1 MAKVIVGMT
10 TSLDGFV
17 NDRNGSVE
25 RLYPDLEALRK
36 TDFLKEVIAYTGA
49 VVMGRRAYDM
59 GNGDF
64 TGYEFQVP
72 IFVVTHRPPK
82 EPTKG
87 QNANLTLTFVTDGT
101 EAAVQKAKK
110 AAGTRDVTVVGGPDT
125 AQQIIRAGLADE
137 LEIGIVP
144 VLFGDGLRF
153 LENLGDLALQLE
165 TVKVMKSPGRTD
177 IRYRIVKQPTASL
190 NTESRNIRR

>member
-1 MAKVIVGMT
+1 
-10 TSLDGFV
+10 
-17 NDRNGSVE
+17 
-25 RLYPDLEALRK
+25 
-36 TDFLKEVIAYTGA
+36 

-82 EPTKG
+82 EAPKG
-87 QNANLTLTFVTDGT
+87 QNANLSITFVTEGT

-110 AAGTRDVTVVGGPDT
+110 AAGRRDVTVVGGADT

-137 LEIGIVP
+137 LEVGIVP
-144 VLFGDGLRF
+144 VLFGEGLRLF
-153 LENLGDLALQLE
+153 ENLGDRAPQLE
-165 TVKVMKSPGRTD
+165 TIRVMESPGRTD
-177 IRYRIVKQPTASL
+177 IKYRVVK
-190 NTESRNIRR
+190 

>member
-10 TSLDGFV
+10 MSLDGFV
-17 NDRNGSVE
+17 NDRDGSVE

-36 TDFLKEVIAYTGA
+36 TEFLREAIAYTGA

-59 GNGDF
+59 ANGDF
-64 TGYEFQVP
+64 TDYEFQVP

-82 EPTKG
+82 ETTRG
-87 QNANLTLTFVTDGT
+87 QNAKLSMTFVPEGP
-101 EAAVQKAKK
+101 EAAVRKAKQ
-110 AAGTRDVTVVGGPDT
+110 AAGSRDVTVVGGAST

-144 VLFGDGLRF
+144 VFFGEGLRF
-153 LENLGDLALQLE
+153 FDNLGDRPLE
-165 TVKVMKSPGRTD
+165 LEVIKVMQSPGRTD
-177 IRYRIVKQPTASL
+177 LRYRVLK
-190 NTESRNIRR
+190 

>member
-36 TDFLKEVIAYTGA
+36 TDFLREAIEYTGA

-59 GNGDF
+59 ANGDF

-72 IFVVTHRPPK
+72 IFVITHRPPK
-82 EPTKG
+82 EAAKG
-87 QNANLTLTFVTDGT
+87 QNASLSITFVTEGT

-110 AAGTRDVTVVGGPDT
+110 AAGTREVTVVGGAST
-125 AQQIIRAGLADE
+125 AQQCIREGLADE
-137 LEIGIVP
+137 LEIGIAP
-144 VLFGDGLRF
+144 VLFGDGLRLF
-153 LENLGDLALQLE
+153 ENMGGKPLQLE
-165 TVKVMKSPGRTD
+165 MVRVLKSPDRTD
-177 IRYRIVKQPTASL
+177 IKYRVVK
-190 NTESRNIRR
+190 

>member
-17 NDRNGSVE
+17 NDRNGSIE

-36 TDFLKEVIAYTGA
+36 TEFLKEAIAYTGA
-49 VVMGRRAYDM
+49 AVMGRRAYDM
-59 GNGDF
+59 ANGDL

-72 IFVVTHRPPK
+72 IFVITHRPPK
-82 EPTKG
+82 DAPKG
-87 QNANLTLTFVTDGT
+87 QNQNLSVTFVPEGT
-101 EAAVQKAKK
+101 EVAVQKAKK
-110 AAGTRDVTVVGGPDT
+110 AAGTRDVTVVGGAST

-144 VLFGDGLRF
+144 VLFGEGLRF
-153 LENLGDLALQLE
+153 FENLGDRPLELE
-165 TVKVMKSPGRTD
+165 TIKVMKSPGRTD
-177 IRYRIVKQPTASL
+177 IRYRVVK
-190 NTESRNIRR
+190 

>member
-1 MAKVIVGMT
+1 MAKVVVGMT

-25 RLYPDLEALRK
+25 RLYPDLEALAK
-36 TDFLKEVIAYTGA
+36 TEFLKEVIAYTGA

-82 EPTKG
+82 EAPKG
-87 QNANLTLTFVTDGT
+87 QNANLSITFVTEGT
-101 EAAVQKAKK
+101 ETAVQKAKE
-110 AAGTRDVTVVGGPDT
+110 AAGNRDVTVVGGAST

-137 LEIGIVP
+137 LELGIVP
-144 VLFGDGLRF
+144 VLFGGGLKF
-153 LENLGDLALQLE
+153 FENLGDRPPQLQ
-165 TVKVMKSPGRTD
+165 TMQVMESPGRTD
-177 IRYRIVKQPTASL
+177 IRYRVVK
-190 NTESRNIRR
+190 

>member
-1 MAKVIVGMT
+1 MARVIVGMT

-36 TDFLKEVIAYTGA
+36 TAFLKEVIAYTGA
-49 VVMGRRAYDM
+49 VVMGRRACDM
-59 GNGDF
+59 ANGDF

-82 EPTKG
+82 EVVRG
-87 QNANLTLTFVTDGT
+87 QNATLSVTFVTEGT
-101 EAAVQKAKK
+101 EAAVRRAKK
-110 AAGTRDVTVVGGPDT
+110 AAGARDVTVVGGAST

-137 LEIGIVP
+137 LVIGIVP
-144 VLFGDGLRF
+144 VLFGEGLRF
-153 LENLGDLALQLE
+153 LENLGDRPPRLE
-165 TVKVMKSPGRTD
+165 TSKVMKSPDRTD
-177 IRYRIVKQPTASL
+177 IRYRVV
-190 NTESRNIRR
+190 R

>member
-17 NDRNGSVE
+17 NDRNGSIE

-36 TDFLKEVIAYTGA
+36 TEFLKEVIAYTGA
-49 VVMGRRAYDM
+49 AVMGRRAYDI

-82 EPTKG
+82 EAPKG
-87 QNANLTLTFVTDGT
+87 QNANLSITFVTEGT

-110 AAGTRDVTVVGGPDT
+110 AAGRRDVTVVGGADT
-125 AQQIIRAGLADE
+125 AQQIIRAGMADE
-137 LEIGIVP
+137 LEVGIVP
-144 VLFGDGLRF
+144 VLFGEGLRLF
-153 LENLGDLALQLE
+153 ENLGDRAPQLE
-165 TVKVMKSPGRTD
+165 AIRVMESPGRTD
-177 IRYRIVKQPTASL
+177 IKYRVVK
-190 NTESRNIRR
+190 

>member
-25 RLYPDLEALRK
+25 RLYPDVEALRK
-36 TDFLKEVIAYTGA
+36 TEFLQEAIAYTGA

-59 GNGDF
+59 SNGDF

-82 EPTKG
+82 ESTKG
-87 QNANLTLTFVTDGT
+87 QNANLTITFVTDGP
-101 EAAVQKAKK
+101 EAAVQQAKK
-110 AAGTRDVTVVGGPDT
+110 AAGTRDVTVVGGAAT

-137 LEIGIVP
+137 LEVGIVP
-144 VLFGDGLRF
+144 VLFGEGLRLF
-153 LENLGDLALQLE
+153 ENLGGQAPRFE
-165 TVKVMKSPGRTD
+165 TMRVLDSPGRTD
-177 IRYRIVKQPTASL
+177 IKYRVIK
-190 NTESRNIRR
+190 

>member
-36 TDFLKEVIAYTGA
+36 TEFLKEAIANTGA
-49 VVMGRRAYDM
+49 ALMGRRAYDM
-59 GNGDF
+59 ANGDF

-72 IFVVTHRPPK
+72 IFVVTHRPPS

-87 QNANLTLTFVTDGT
+87 QNANLTLSFVTEGI

-110 AAGTRDVTVVGGPDT
+110 AAGSRDVTVIGGAST
-125 AQQIIRAGLADE
+125 AQQILRGGLADE
-137 LEIGIVP
+137 LELGIVP
-144 VLFGDGLRF
+144 VIFGEGLRF
-153 LENLGDLALQLE
+153 LENLGSQPLRLE
-165 TVKVMKSPGRTD
+165 TVKVMESAGRTD
-177 IRYRIVKQPTASL
+177 IRYRVIK
-190 NTESRNIRR
+190 

>member
-25 RLYPDLEALRK
+25 RLYPDLEGLRK
-36 TDFLKEVIAYTGA
+36 TEFLKEAIAYTGA

-59 GNGDF
+59 ANGDF

-82 EPTKG
+82 EAPKG
-87 QNANLTLTFVTDGT
+87 QNASLSITFVTEGT
-101 EAAVQKAKK
+101 EAAVQRAKK
-110 AAGTRDVTVVGGPDT
+110 AAGTRDVTVVGGAST

-137 LEIGIVP
+137 VEVGIIP
-144 VLFGDGLRF
+144 VLFGEGLRF
-153 LENLGDLALQLE
+153 FENLDDRPPQLE
-165 TVKVMKSPGRTD
+165 TVKVMKSPGRID
-177 IRYRIVKQPTASL
+177 IRYRVVK
-190 NTESRNIRR
+190 

>member
-36 TDFLKEVIAYTGA
+36 TEFLREVIGYTSA

-59 GNGDF
+59 ANGDF

-82 EPTKG
+82 EVPQG
-87 QNANLTLTFVTDGT
+87 QNKNLSVTFVTEGT
-101 EAAVQKAKK
+101 S
-110 AAGTRDVTVVGGPDT
+110 TRW
-125 AQQIIRAGLADE
+125 
-137 LEIGIVP
+137 
-144 VLFGDGLRF
+144 
-153 LENLGDLALQLE
+153 
-165 TVKVMKSPGRTD
+165 
-177 IRYRIVKQPTASL
+177 
-190 NTESRNIRR
+190 

>member
-25 RLYPDLEALRK
+25 RLYPDLEALRR
-36 TDFLKEVIAYTGA
+36 TEFLREAIAYTGA
-49 VVMGRRAYDM
+49 AVMGRRAYDM

-87 QNANLTLTFVTDGT
+87 QNANLSVTFVTEGV
-101 EAAVQKAKK
+101 EAAVQRAKK
-110 AAGTRDVTVVGGPDT
+110 AAGNRDVTVIGGPST

-144 VLFGDGLRF
+144 VFFGEGLRF
-153 LENLGDLALQLE
+153 LENLGDRTLELE
-165 TVKVMKSPGRTD
+165 TVKVMESPGRID
-177 IRYRIVKQPTASL
+177 IRYRVVK
-190 NTESRNIRR
+190 